1 MSSLHVVFRVGES
14 EYLLP
19 AADVVQMESYTGA
32 TKVPGTRDYVV
43 GIVQIRGKIV
53 PVVDLRARFGL
64 SPAAPGPDARVVVG
78 QHQGRNVALLVDAAR
93 EVLKVDLSQLKPPPE
108 IVTQEAGGLVK
119 GVLQVSSRILM
130 LLDFA
135 KVIGEE

>member
-1 MSSLHVVFRVGES
+1 MSTLHVVFKVGDG

-19 AADVVQMESYTGA
+19 AADVVQMESYSGA
-32 TKVPGTRDYVV
+32 TKVPGTKDYVV

-64 SPAAPGPDARVVVG
+64 APAEPGPDARVVVG
-78 QHQGRNVALLVDAAR
+78 QHAGRNVALLVDAAR
-93 EVLKVDLSQLKPPPE
+93 EVLKVDPAQLKPPPE

-119 GVLQVSSRILM
+119 GVVQVSSRILM